1 MLQITSLLSQEDEN
15 RFIASSSFLI
25 IDDFSGM
32 RTMLSGILRNCGANP
47 KAISFAADGR
57 DALHQLGAQRYDV
70 VLCDY
75 NLGTGQNGM
84 QVLEEARHRQLIGPS
99 CCWVMVTA
107 DKTVET
113 VMGAAEALPDAYL
126 IKPVTEA
133 ALVSRI
139 NKIKVRKEAF
149 KDIDQAILGQE
160 YSRAIQLCDERA
172 AVDKANAIE
181 LLRLKCELLIRTGQ
195 AEKARGFYEK
205 LLAAR
210 EIPWAQLG
218 LARTFLQTG
227 DPDTACELL
236 EQLVNRSRSYLE
248 AYDCLAETY
257 RQLALDEKAEHIIER
272 ALTLSPRSHARQR
285 QMGELALATGKLERA
300 EKAFRQAIQLSEFSV
315 HKSPDSY
322 LGLARVVNGRGN
334 AQEALNILDQMGKV
348 FDDDQAVLQA
358 KSVECRIFLDSGKE
372 GQAKKSATDMQQ
384 LMERGEADRLDPQTA
399 RDIAETLL
407 IIGET
412 EKALE
417 LLRTEVMNNPEDH
430 ANLEAIRQILRKN
443 GLTEEGNELVENSR
457 REAIEMMNSSALL
470 SRSGDFQTAVNKVRK
485 ALEMMPRNVRLLF
498 NAAHIMLSHMEKNGP
513 DSQLLRETRRHLAT
527 ANLHAPG
534 EPRHNELMIRLEAL
548 STAE

>member
-32 RTMLSGILRNCGANP
+32 RTMLSGVLRNCGANP

-57 DALHQLGAQRYDV
+57 EALHQLGSQRYDV

-99 CCWVMVTA
+99 CCWLMVTA

-113 VMGAAEALPDAYL
+113 VMGTAEAQPDAYL

-133 ALVSRI
+133 VLVSRI
-139 NKIKVRKEAF
+139 NKIKMRKDAF

-172 AVDKANAIE
+172 AIDKANAIE
-181 LLRLKCELLIRTGQ
+181 LLRLKCELLTRTGQ
-195 AEKARGFYEK
+195 AEKARSFYEK

-218 LARTFLQTG
+218 LAKAFLQLG

-257 RQLALDEKAEHIIER
+257 RQLVLPEKAEHIIER
-272 ALTLSPRSHARQR
+272 ALSLSPRSHTRQR
-285 QMGELALATGKLERA
+285 MMGEMALASGKLERA
-300 EKAFRQAIQLSEFSV
+300 EKAFRQAIQLAEFSV
-315 HKSPDSY
+315 YKSPDSY
-322 LGLARVVNGRGN
+322 IGLARVVHGRGN
-334 AQEALNILDQMGKV
+334 PQEALNILDQMNKV
-348 FDDDQAVLQA
+348 FDSDEAALQA
-358 KSVECRIFLDSGKE
+358 KSLECRIFADNGNDP
-372 GQAKKSATDMQQ
+372 QTKKSTAELLQ
-384 LMERGEADRLDPQTA
+384 LLERGESGRLGPQVA
-399 RDIAETLL
+399 RNIAETLL
-407 IIGET
+407 QLGQT
-412 EKALE
+412 EKALQ
-417 LLRTEVMNNPEDH
+417 LLRTEVMNNPEDP
-430 ANLEAIRQILRKN
+430 ANLEAVRQILRKQ
-443 GLTEEGNELVENSR
+443 GLTDEGNELVENSR

-470 SRSGDFQTAVNKVRK
+470 SRSGDFQTAVSKIRQ

-498 NAAHIMLSHMEKNGP
+498 NAAHIMLSHMERTGSDP
-513 DSQLLRETRRHLAT
+513 QLLRETRRLLAS
-527 ANLHAPG
+527 ANVHAPG

>member
-47 KAISFAADGR
+47 KAIDFAADGR
-57 DALHQLGAQRYDV
+57 EALHQLGSKRYDV

-84 QVLEEARHRQLIGPS
+84 QVLEEARHRHLIGPS
-99 CCWVMVTA
+99 CCWLMVTA
-107 DKTVET
+107 DKTVES
-113 VMGAAEALPDAYL
+113 VMGAAEAMPDAYL

-133 ALVSRI
+133 ALVTRI
-139 NKIKVRKEAF
+139 NKIKMRKDAF
-149 KDIDQAILGQE
+149 KDIDQAIHGQE

-195 AEKARGFYEK
+195 AEKARAFYEK

-257 RQLALDEKAEHIIER
+257 RLLALDEKAEHIIER

-285 QMGELALATGKLERA
+285 VMGEMAMASGKLERA
-300 EKAFRQAIQLSEFSV
+300 EKAFKQAIQLAEFSV

-322 LGLARVVNGRGN
+322 LGLARVVNSRGN
-334 AQEALNILDQMGKV
+334 AQEALNILDQMSKV
-348 FDDDQAVLQA
+348 FDNDQAILQA
-358 KSVECRIFLDSGKE
+358 KSVECRIFADSGKE
-372 GQAKKSATDMQQ
+372 MQVKKSASEMQQ
-384 LMERGEADRLDPQTA
+384 LLERSESSLLDPRTA
-399 RDIAETLL
+399 LDIAETLL
-407 IIGET
+407 ILGET
-412 EKALE
+412 EKALQ

-430 ANLEAIRQILRKN
+430 ATLEAVRQILRKQ
-443 GLTEEGNELVENSR
+443 GLSEEGEELVENSR
-457 REAIEMMNSSALL
+457 REAIDMMNSSALL
-470 SRSGDFQTAVNKVRK
+470 ARSGDFPTAIRK
-485 ALEMMPRNVRLLF
+485 IRQALEMMPRNIRLLF
-498 NAAHIMLSHMEKNGP
+498 NAVHIMLSQMEKNGP
-513 DSQLLRETRRHLAT
+513 DPQLLRESRRHLST

-534 EPRHNELMIRLEAL
+534 EPRYNELMIRLEAL

>member
-32 RTMLSGILRNCGANP
+32 RTMLSGVLRNCGANP

-57 DALHQLGAQRYDV
+57 EALHQLGSQRYDV

-99 CCWVMVTA
+99 CCWLMVTA

-113 VMGAAEALPDAYL
+113 VMGTAEAQPDAYL

-133 ALVSRI
+133 VLVSRI
-139 NKIKVRKEAF
+139 NKIKMRKDAF

-160 YSRAIQLCDERA
+160 YLRAIQLCDERA
-172 AVDKANAIE
+172 AIDKANAIE
-181 LLRLKCELLIRTGQ
+181 LLRLKCELLTRTGQ
-195 AEKARGFYEK
+195 AEKARSFYEK

-218 LARTFLQTG
+218 LAKAFLQLG

-257 RQLALDEKAEHIIER
+257 RQLVLPEKAEHIIER
-272 ALTLSPRSHARQR
+272 ALSLSPRSHTRQR
-285 QMGELALATGKLERA
+285 MMGEMALASGKLERA
-300 EKAFRQAIQLSEFSV
+300 EKAFRQAIQLAEFSV
-315 HKSPDSY
+315 YKSPDSY
-322 LGLARVVNGRGN
+322 IGLARVVHGRGN
-334 AQEALNILDQMGKV
+334 PQEALNILDQMNKV
-348 FDDDQAVLQA
+348 FDSDEAALQA
-358 KSVECRIFLDSGKE
+358 KSLECRIFADNGNDP
-372 GQAKKSATDMQQ
+372 QTKKSTAELLQ
-384 LMERGEADRLDPQTA
+384 LLERGESGRLGPQVA
-399 RDIAETLL
+399 RNIAETLL
-407 IIGET
+407 QLGQT
-412 EKALE
+412 EKALQ
-417 LLRTEVMNNPEDH
+417 LLRTEVMNNPEDP
-430 ANLEAIRQILRKN
+430 ANLEAVRQILRKQ
-443 GLTEEGNELVENSR
+443 GLTDEGNELVENSR

-470 SRSGDFQTAVNKVRK
+470 SRSGDFQTAVSKIRQ

-498 NAAHIMLSHMEKNGP
+498 NAAHIMLSHMERTGSDP
-513 DSQLLRETRRHLAT
+513 QLLRETRRLLAS
-527 ANLHAPG
+527 ANIHAPG

>member
-32 RTMLSGILRNCGANP
+32 RTMLSGVLRNCGANP

-57 DALHQLGAQRYDV
+57 EALHQLGSQRYDV

-99 CCWVMVTA
+99 CCWLMVTA

-113 VMGAAEALPDAYL
+113 VMGTAEAQPDAYL

-133 ALVSRI
+133 VLVSRI
-139 NKIKVRKEAF
+139 NKIKMRKDAF

-172 AVDKANAIE
+172 AIDKANAIE
-181 LLRLKCELLIRTGQ
+181 LLRLKCELLTRTGQ
-195 AEKARGFYEK
+195 AEKARSFYEK

-218 LARTFLQTG
+218 LAKAFLQLG

-257 RQLALDEKAEHIIER
+257 RQLVLPEKAEHIIER
-272 ALTLSPRSHARQR
+272 ALSLSPRSHTRQR
-285 QMGELALATGKLERA
+285 MMGEMALASGKLERA
-300 EKAFRQAIQLSEFSV
+300 EKAFRQAIQLAEFSV
-315 HKSPDSY
+315 YKSPDSY
-322 LGLARVVNGRGN
+322 IGLARVVHGRGN
-334 AQEALNILDQMGKV
+334 PQEALNILDQMNKV
-348 FDDDQAVLQA
+348 FDSDEAALQA
-358 KSVECRIFLDSGKE
+358 KSLECRIFADNGNDP
-372 GQAKKSATDMQQ
+372 QTKKSTAELLQ
-384 LMERGEADRLDPQTA
+384 LLERGESGRLGPQVA
-399 RDIAETLL
+399 RNIAETLL
-407 IIGET
+407 QLGQT
-412 EKALE
+412 EKALQ
-417 LLRTEVMNNPEDH
+417 LLRTEVMNNPEDP
-430 ANLEAIRQILRKN
+430 ANLEAVRQILRKQ
-443 GLTEEGNELVENSR
+443 GLTDEGNELVENSR

-470 SRSGDFQTAVNKVRK
+470 SRSGDFQTAVSKIRQ

-498 NAAHIMLSHMEKNGP
+498 NAAHIMLSHMERTGSDP
-513 DSQLLRETRRHLAT
+513 QLLRETRRLLAS
-527 ANLHAPG
+527 ANIHAPG